1 MAMILAYLMFFTIG
15 INLMEKAGLSAIIH
29 NQAASACLK
38 GIMEMTIGTNMVGLC
53 DISMAYKV
61 IMASALVSFGG
72 LSVIGQSM
80 SMTRGS
86 GLGLREII
94 SIKTTH
100 CIIAVILAALFVNIV
115 VL

>member
-1 MAMILAYLMFFTIG
+1 
-15 INLMEKAGLSAIIH
+15 
-29 NQAASACLK
+29 
-38 GIMEMTIGTNMVGLC
+38 MVGLC
-53 DISMAYKV
+53 DISMSYKV

-94 SIKTTH
+94 SIRQLT
-100 CIIAVILAALFVNIV
+100 AL
-115 VL
+115 LP

>member
-1 MAMILAYLMFFTIG
+1 
-15 INLMEKAGLSAIIH
+15 
-29 NQAASACLK
+29 
-38 GIMEMTIGTNMVGLC
+38 
-53 DISMAYKV
+53 MAYKV